1 MQCDR
6 WVVERLGEMAPTAIG
21 GGLSVARCDSYF
33 QHGLTYRC
41 YATKGYFECFCCG
54 DQSKCDFFPERRE
67 PKVQDPLEQLK
78 KQLVE
83 SCKEKLDYYDV
94 VNEGAEMVE
103 YGMIIDFLFER
114 IAGMMMGR

>member
-1 MQCDR
+1 M
-6 WVVERLGEMAPTAIG
+6 
-21 GGLSVARCDSYF
+21 VARCDSYF

-41 YATKGYFECFCCG
+41 DATNGCFECFCGG

-114 IAGMMMGR
+114 IAEMMMGR